1 MSQWSE
7 KIKNHHVWVLLQDL
21 GPIIDAAFSIEGID
35 SETIDS
41 LARLKSILSF
51 IGRRI
56 AGSDSFLF
64 QAGVFDNLAS
74 SLQSMIQEVQS
85 YIANGN
91 AGHIANANANGDTAL
106 TYLAQLNVQ
115 LTTEEFIAAKE
126 SAESYRLGIN
136 KALKGVTG
144 AASQLK
150 GELDTLQT
158 RTTEISTELTAE
170 RNRLTTIATDFQAQF
185 STAQELR
192 ITTFANDQKERQD
205 GFTTVIAEYSQKLGE
220 QDAGF
225 TKQRADI
232 AKQHEGDLAGLNK
245 QFVDDA
251 TKLLGEINDRKFEV
265 EKLVGVIGNLA
276 VTSGYLTTAN
286 DAKKSVRMW
295 QIITVGA
302 MLLLI
307 EIAYIA
313 FLPAIEKGFNWPSFA
328 GRVFV
333 ALTVGALAAYAGTQ
347 ADKYLK
353 IERYNRRMALE
364 LEALG
369 PFIAPLATQEQ
380 TDFRIKVGERSF
392 GQGERTHSDLDAK
405 SPTNV
410 ADILADPKLRTFI
423 TDIIKAVKP

>member
-7 KIKNHHVWVLLQDL
+7 KIKNHQVWVLLQDL
-21 GPIIDAAFSIEGID
+21 GPVIDAAFSIEGID

-51 IGRRI
+51 SGRRL
-56 AGSDSFLF
+56 AGADSFLF

-74 SLQSMIQEVQS
+74 SLQSMIQEVQN

-91 AGHIANANANGDTAL
+91 TGHIANANANGDSAL

-115 LTTEEFIAAKE
+115 LTTEDFIAAKE
-126 SAESYRLGIN
+126 SAESYRLSVN

-144 AASQLK
+144 AATQLK
-150 GELDTLQT
+150 SEIDLLQT
-158 RTTEISTELTAE
+158 RTAELSTELTSE
-170 RNRLTTIATDFQAQF
+170 QKRLTNIATEFQGQF

-192 ITTFANDQKERQD
+192 STTFASDQKERQD
-205 GFTTVIAEYSQKLGE
+205 SFTTLISEYSQKHGE
-220 QDAGF
+220 QESGF
-225 TKQRADI
+225 TKQLADI
-232 AKQHEGDLAGLNK
+232 AKIHESELAGLK
-245 QFVDDA
+245 KSFVDDA
-251 TKLLGEINDRKFEV
+251 AILLKEILDRKSEV
-265 EKLVGVIGNLA
+265 EQLVGVIGNLA

-307 EIAYIA
+307 EIAYVA
-313 FLPAIEKGFNWPSFA
+313 FLPVIEKGFNWPSFA

-333 ALTVGALAAYAGTQ
+333 ALSVGALAAYAGTQ

-369 PFIAPLATQEQ
+369 PFIAPLSEKEQ

-392 GQGERTHSDLDAK
+392 GQGEGPHSEHDVK

-410 ADILADPKLRTFI
+410 ADMLADPKLRSFI
-423 TDIIKAVKP
+423 TDIIKAGK

>member
-1 MSQWSE
+1 M
-7 KIKNHHVWVLLQDL
+7 LLQDL
-21 GPIIDAAFSIEGID
+21 GPAIDAAFSIEGID
-35 SETIDS
+35 SEVIDS
-41 LARLKSILSF
+41 LARLKSILTF
-51 IGRRI
+51 IGRRL
-56 AGSDSFLF
+56 AGADPFLF
-64 QAGVFDNLAS
+64 QAGVLDNLAS
-74 SLQSMIQEVQS
+74 SLQSMIQEVQNF
-85 YIANGN
+85 IANGN
-91 AGHIANANANGDTAL
+91 VGHITNANANGDSAL
-106 TYLAQLNVQ
+106 TYLAQLNVL
-115 LTTEEFIAAKE
+115 LTTEDFIAAKE
-126 SAESYRLGIN
+126 SAESYRLSIN

-150 GELDTLQT
+150 GEIDSLQT
-158 RTTEISTELTAE
+158 RTAELSTELTAE
-170 RNRLTTIATDFQAQF
+170 QKRLTSIATEFQGQF

-192 ITTFANDQKERQD
+192 STTFASDQKERQD
-205 GFTTVIAEYSQKLGE
+205 GFTTIIAEYSQKLGE
-220 QDAGF
+220 QEAGF
-225 TKQRADI
+225 IKQRADI
-232 AKQHEGDLAGLNK
+232 AKLHEGELAGLK
-245 QFVDDA
+245 KDFVDEA
-251 TKLLGEINDRKFEV
+251 SKLLGEILDRKVDV
-265 EKLVGVIGNLA
+265 EQLVGVIGNLA

-286 DAKKSVRMW
+286 DAKRSVRMW

-307 EIAYIA
+307 EIAYVA
-313 FLPAIEKGFNWPSFA
+313 FLPVIEKGFNWPSFA

-369 PFIAPLATQEQ
+369 PFIAPLSDKEQ

-423 TDIIKAVKP
+423 TEIIKAVKP